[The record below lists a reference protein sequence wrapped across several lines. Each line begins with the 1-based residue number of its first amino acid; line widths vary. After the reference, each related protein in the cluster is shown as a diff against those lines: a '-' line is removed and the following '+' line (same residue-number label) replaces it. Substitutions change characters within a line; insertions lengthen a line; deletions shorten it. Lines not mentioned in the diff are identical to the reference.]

1 MIILPGD
8 NDRSPEEIHAANV
21 ITRREVL
28 RRVAFGSGAVL
39 LPGLLAACVDDFNPL
54 TPEEAIASG
63 DVSAMTTEPFL
74 SQISIVS
81 FNFPP
86 KGWALCNGQFLPI
99 NQNQA
104 LFALLGTTYGGN
116 GQTTF
121 ALPNLRGRVPIH
133 MGNGHTLG
141 EAAGST
147 SVTVNIQQLP
157 THLHGLMATNQNGAT
172 ANPANAFL
180 GAVNS
185 LYRSPPDTLTSM
197 APASVT
203 SVGGSQP
210 HNNMM
215 PYLTLNFIIAL
226 QGIFPSQN

>member
-1 MIILPGD
+1 M
-8 NDRSPEEIHAANV
+8 S
-21 ITRREVL
+21 
-28 RRVAFGSGAVL
+28 
-39 LPGLLAACVDDFNPL
+39 
-54 TPEEAIASG
+54 
-63 DVSAMTTEPFL
+63 EPFL
-74 SQISIVS
+74 SEIKIVS

-121 ALPNLRGRVPIH
+121 ALPNLRGRVPVH
-133 MGNGHTLG
+133 EGSGHTLG

-147 SVTVNIQQLP
+147 SVTINIQQLP
-157 THLHGLMATNQNGAT
+157 THTHAFNATNNVGSAT
-172 ANPANAFL
+172 TPDGTVVMSATPSNSYTPS
-180 GAVNS
+180 GAVVA
-185 LYRSPPDTLTSM
+185 M
-197 APASVT
+197 APTVST
-203 SVGGSQP
+203 VGGSQP

-215 PYLTLNFIIAL
+215 PYLVLNFIIAL

>member
-1 MIILPGD
+1 M
-8 NDRSPEEIHAANV
+8 S
-21 ITRREVL
+21 
-28 RRVAFGSGAVL
+28 
-39 LPGLLAACVDDFNPL
+39 
-54 TPEEAIASG
+54 
-63 DVSAMTTEPFL
+63 EPFL
-74 SQISIVS
+74 SEIKIVS

-86 KGWALCNGQFLPI
+86 KGWALCNGQLLPI

-116 GQTTF
+116 GQTNF
-121 ALPNLRGRVPIH
+121 ALPNLRGRLPIH

-157 THLHGLMATNQNGAT
+157 THLHPLNVTNSNGAV
-172 ANPANAFL
+172 ANPSGNVL
-180 GAVNS
+180 GAVNNMYGPAAS
-185 LYRSPPDTLTSM
+185 LTSM
-197 APASVT
+197 APSSVT

-215 PYLTLNFIIAL
+215 PYLVLNFIIAL

>member
-1 MIILPGD
+1 M
-8 NDRSPEEIHAANV
+8 A
-21 ITRREVL
+21 
-28 RRVAFGSGAVL
+28 
-39 LPGLLAACVDDFNPL
+39 
-54 TPEEAIASG
+54 
-63 DVSAMTTEPFL
+63 EPFL
-74 SQISIVS
+74 SEIRIMS
-81 FNFPP
+81 FVFAP
-86 KGWALCNGQFLPI
+86 KGWALCNGQLLPI

-157 THLHGLMATNQNGAT
+157 THIHGLQASSNSTGT
-172 ANPANAFL
+172 SSDPTNAFL
-180 GAVNS
+180 APVNTGYAAAS
-185 LYRSPPDTLTSM
+185 NLTTLEPS
-197 APASVT
+197 SVT

-215 PYLTLNFIIAL
+215 PYLVLNFIIAL
-226 QGIFPSQN
+226 QGIFPSRN

>member
-1 MIILPGD
+1 M
-8 NDRSPEEIHAANV
+8 S
-21 ITRREVL
+21 
-28 RRVAFGSGAVL
+28 
-39 LPGLLAACVDDFNPL
+39 
-54 TPEEAIASG
+54 
-63 DVSAMTTEPFL
+63 EPFL
-74 SQISIVS
+74 SEIKVVS

-133 MGNGHTLG
+133 IGNGHTLG

-147 SVTVNIQQLP
+147 SVTVNIQQLA
-157 THLHGLMATNQNGAT
+157 THMHGLQASSNSTGTTADPTGCFLAPVNGGYGPAANLT
-172 ANPANAFL
+172 ALHP
-180 GAVNS
+180 GC
-185 LYRSPPDTLTSM
+185 
-197 APASVT
+197 VT

-215 PYLTLNFIIAL
+215 PYLVLNFIIAL
-226 QGIFPSQN
+226 QGIFPSRN